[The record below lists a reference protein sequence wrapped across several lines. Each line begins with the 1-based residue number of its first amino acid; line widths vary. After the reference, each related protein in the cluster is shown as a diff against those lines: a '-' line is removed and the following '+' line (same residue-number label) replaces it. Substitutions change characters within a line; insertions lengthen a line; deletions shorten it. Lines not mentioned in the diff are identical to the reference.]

1 MQASAADWLL
11 RAGIVVST
19 VVTLMRRPEALMAL
33 ALLMN
38 WVRPTPRHRVTGIVA
53 LFAGAL
59 LLATES
65 PSSS

>member
-11 RAGIVVST
+11 RAGIVAST

-38 WVRPTPRHRVTGIVA
+38 WVRPTPRHRLTGIVV

-65 PSSS
+65 PSGT